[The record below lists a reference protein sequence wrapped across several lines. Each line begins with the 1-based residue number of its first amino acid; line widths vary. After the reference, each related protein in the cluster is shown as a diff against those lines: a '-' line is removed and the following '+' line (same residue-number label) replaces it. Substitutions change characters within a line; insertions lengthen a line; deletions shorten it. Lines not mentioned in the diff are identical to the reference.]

1 MSVIY
6 LLVLLALVLVG
17 AAVWAFVWAVRRGE
31 MDDLETPAVR
41 MVFDEEPVKSGGESA
56 PACGATKSEPT
67 RCGARRCLMNK

>member
-6 LLVLLALVLVG
+6 LLVPLALVLVG

-41 MVFDEEPVKSGGESA
+41 MVFDEEPLEG
-56 PACGATKSEPT
+56 PT
-67 RCGARRCLMNK
+67 AQSKPRAS

>member
-6 LLVLLALVLVG
+6 LLVPLALVLVG

-41 MVFDEEPVKSGGESA
+41 MVFDEEPVEGRGGAEGPGS
-56 PACGATKSEPT
+56 P
-67 RCGARRCLMNK
+67 

>member
-6 LLVLLALVLVG
+6 LLVPLALVLVG

-41 MVFDEEPVKSGGESA
+41 MVFDEEPLAG
-56 PACGATKSEPT
+56 PAARDEP
-67 RCGARRCLMNK
+67 GSSS